1 MGNQDTESRPARVSE
16 RTAVRCWR
24 RTQFLAL
31 GFTPREAEVLTK
43 APVDVGLVRKLVAA
57 DCPLETVRRI
67 VL

>member
-1 MGNQDTESRPARVSE
+1 MGEQDAEKRPTRAPE
-16 RTAVRCWR
+16 RSDVRCWR

-31 GFTPREAEVLTK
+31 GFTPREAEILTK
-43 APVDVGLVRKLVAA
+43 APVDVGLVRKLVAS

>member
-1 MGNQDTESRPARVSE
+1 MGDQDTENRPTRVSE
-16 RTAVRCWR
+16 RSAVRCWR

-43 APVDVGLVRKLVAA
+43 APVDVALVRRLVAA

>member
-1 MGNQDTESRPARVSE
+1 MGEQDAGKKPTRAPEGS
-16 RTAVRCWR
+16 AVRCWR

-31 GFTPREAEVLTK
+31 GFTPREAEILTK
-43 APVDVGLVRKLVAA
+43 APVDVGLVRKLVAS